1 MHPRDRYTSLL
12 DCTGTLS
19 AVGEIVAAEV
29 RMSVEE
35 YLEIMRI
42 IGEQGPGIVQGVRE
56 VKKQGRKLARSV
68 KKRTGKKDP
77 KMARALKKANSMMRT
92 KSGKLR
98 KGATQAKIMKKAHA
112 LRRKM

>member
-1 MHPRDRYTSLL
+1 MHSRECNTSKRYSPSPLP
-12 DCTGTLS
+12 

-56 VKKQGRKLARSV
+56 VKRSGRKLARSV
-68 KKRTGKKDP
+68 RKRAGKKDP
-77 KMARALKKANSMMRT
+77 KRARALKKANSMMRT

-98 KGATQAKIMKKAHA
+98 KGKSQADVMRKAHQ